1 MYLCMDDQAYCWI
14 VCHIR
19 PCQTIFPNTPTSG
32 PMAPNFSPVTAYISG
47 NNTKR
52 RIKSNQVNCMPK
64 KVSDALPP
72 ALVGCLAK
80 VKWTHLVDSH
90 VMGNQIRLNVR
101 QKVNGWLA
109 VVKMAVLS
117 TRQSSPNINGE
128 SDSIEKLNQLPSIV
142 GENVEREL
150 FLFKDNLL
158 RFLRQLTP

>member
-1 MYLCMDDQAYCWI
+1 M
-14 VCHIR
+14 
-19 PCQTIFPNTPTSG
+19 PPT
-32 PMAPNFSPVTAYISG
+32 
-47 NNTKR
+47 
-52 RIKSNQVNCMPK
+52 
-64 KVSDALPP
+64 PP

-101 QKVNGWLA
+101 QKAKGWLA

-158 RFLRQLTP
+158 RFFCVSWHHNSITRWRPKCGRGLITRRANSFKKMGLAAMRDDDNNNDGKTKKGPFH